1 MSDKSVVIHV
11 RFYNDGS
18 VHEIGERPA
27 SLSSQQW
34 FDKLS
39 NTYAMDYM
47 ALSGGR
53 GAFKLTPEELDTV
66 KSASLQ

>member
-11 RFYNDGS
+11 RFYPDGS
-18 VHEIGERPA
+18 VSEIGERPF
-27 SLSSQQW
+27 SLSNQQW

-39 NTYAMDYM
+39 NTYASDFMS
-47 ALSGGR
+47 LSGGR

-66 KSASLQ
+66 KAGALQ